1 VIFEIIVVVLLI
13 AILGWTWT
21 AAALLRYIG
30 GQLNTLIYEIQ
41 QFRLETQQK
50 P

>member
-1 VIFEIIVVVLLI
+1 MIFDVIVVVLLI

-30 GQLNTLIYEIQ
+30 GQLNTLICEVKE
-41 QFRLETQQK
+41 LAQK
-50 P
+50 SPTRN